1 MATVNQVLQGLI
13 SQIGASLGGAYV
25 IPESGTVQ
33 THVNATDLIN
43 GTSKVG
49 GAWAQNGVL
58 TYDGFDSP
66 RASIAAQSLG
76 TGYLTQANSPLAF
89 ASTPF
94 TLVALIKMTSAVGAR
109 GTYSAVV
116 STDFTGSNAGGLRLY
131 LGSSGDPRCA
141 FQVYSGTNVE
151 SAVLI
156 ADTTVAGFN
165 VIIAGNDGTN
175 LFIQINGGTVATAP
189 NGGYAAG
196 TVTTAYLL
204 TDPSLIIPL
213 EGGMFEF
220 MACSAIPSVAAFN
233 NIYGQ
238 IQANIS
244 ATVQIGGGWPSKNHL
259 DDITLGN
266 YSLISVYD
274 GDGTRNTTRWGRTP
288 AALDTQPATPGVSAA
303 LSTTV
308 LTAGKT
314 ATLTLTGTPNVGDAA
329 VLSAQ
334 STLGPAVLG
343 SATTGAAETLAQL
356 ATALAASIQSGA
368 YAAANLTA
376 AAVGGVITLTN
387 ASGGPAYQLQANTG
401 NVGSRLW
408 ENRRVERH
416 VRVIVWTNSDANRQV
431 VGDPLDVLFAQLSNY
446 FGFALPTGE
455 WVRLKY
461 MSDTYVED
469 AQLADVYRRDFR
481 ISLEYGVNQTDL
493 LYPILGTSLTL
504 TP

>member
-1 MATVNQVLQGLI
+1 LGLDASQANGGNIFEVLF
-13 SQIGASLGGAYV
+13 STDAPSGAAFTSLYNSITA
-25 IPESGTVQ
+25 
-33 THVNATDLIN
+33 N
-43 GTSKVG
+43 
-49 GAWAQNGVL
+49 
-58 TYDGFDSP
+58 
-66 RASIAAQSLG
+66 IAAL
-76 TGYLTQANSPLAF
+76 
-89 ASTPF
+89 STP
-94 TLVALIKMTSAVGAR
+94 VIVG
-109 GTYSAVV
+109 
-116 STDFTGSNAGGLRLY
+116 
-131 LGSSGDPRCA
+131 
-141 FQVYSGTNVE
+141 
-151 SAVLI
+151 I
-156 ADTTVAGFN
+156 
-165 VIIAGNDGTN
+165 
-175 LFIQINGGTVATAP
+175 
-189 NGGYAAG
+189 
-196 TVTTAYLL
+196 
-204 TDPSLIIPL
+204 
-213 EGGMFEF
+213 
-220 MACSAIPSVAAFN
+220 
-233 NIYGQ
+233 
-238 IQANIS
+238 
-244 ATVQIGGGWPSKNHL
+244 GWPSKNTL
-259 DDITLGN
+259 DDLFLNSYTLV
-266 YSLISVYD
+266 SIYD

-343 SATTGAAETLAQL
+343 SATTTLSETLAQL

-376 AAVGGVITLTN
+376 SAVGGVITLTN
-387 ASGGPAYQLQANTG
+387 ASGGPAYQLLANTG

-416 VRVIVWTNSDANRQV
+416 VRVIVWTNSEAAREA